1 MQSSSKIA
9 PARRLGGAALA
20 TIAFLVATPALA
32 ACDTCVI
39 QTKVPSST
47 VAGKFD
53 YRLACIELESGDELL
68 WFVTAA
74 SDEEAMALGVTEC
87 GPWRT

>member
-1 MQSSSKIA
+1 MFGVAIS
-9 PARRLGGAALA
+9 LA
-20 TIAFLVATPALA
+20 TGSPCLA

-39 QTKVPSST
+39 QTKVPSAKT
-47 VAGKFD
+47 AGEFD

-68 WFVTAA
+68 WFVTAPT
-74 SDEEAMALGVTEC
+74 DEEAMAKGVDAC